1 MRQLKGI
8 NAAMGLRLNLLLISV
23 IPILLFA
30 AAMIGVVTRQT
41 GTLSTELGLLIEE
54 RLVSDKREVLTNYAE
69 LAQTAIRPL
78 VEQGGDVNENQRQAK
93 AVLHAM
99 TFGEDGY
106 FYVYDYDGNNLVHPR
121 LTNLVGQN
129 LWDMQDP
136 NGNYVIQGLIEQ
148 ARAGGG
154 FHSYIWNK
162 PSTGSEEPKVGFA
175 TGIDSW
181 GWMLGTGLYLDDIRS
196 EVDLVNATI
205 GRSVQRSF
213 LWVMGFGLMAVLLAA
228 IVVYAFQHNLQ
239 RTADAKLKALNR
251 RIVEIQEEQSQRIS
265 RDLHDGISQLLVLTR
280 YSLEA
285 VEADLDATQVDQ
297 KATLGRSRGTLDRA
311 LTELSSIAR
320 NLRPPAL
327 DQLGLQQALLSLVED
342 YEVQS
347 RLKMYPDIQSLGDKL
362 TEAGKSALFRVAQE
376 ALTNISKHAEA
387 ERVWI
392 TLKIKGNSVHL
403 TIEDDGKGLSSR
415 GHAGLG
421 IPNMRERLASQGGQ
435 LRMRSSS
442 IEGGTIVQGVMPL
455 SREQVTP

>member
-154 FHSYIWNK
+154 FHSYIC
-162 PSTGSEEPKVGFA
+162 
-175 TGIDSW
+175 
-181 GWMLGTGLYLDDIRS
+181 LLYTSD
-196 EVDLVNATI
+196 
-205 GRSVQRSF
+205 
-213 LWVMGFGLMAVLLAA
+213 AA
-228 IVVYAFQHNLQ
+228 
-239 RTADAKLKALNR
+239 D
-251 RIVEIQEEQSQRIS
+251 E
-265 RDLHDGISQLLVLTR
+265 
-280 YSLEA
+280 
-285 VEADLDATQVDQ
+285 
-297 KATLGRSRGTLDRA
+297 
-311 LTELSSIAR
+311 
-320 NLRPPAL
+320 
-327 DQLGLQQALLSLVED
+327 
-342 YEVQS
+342 
-347 RLKMYPDIQSLGDKL
+347 
-362 TEAGKSALFRVAQE
+362 
-376 ALTNISKHAEA
+376 
-387 ERVWI
+387 
-392 TLKIKGNSVHL
+392 
-403 TIEDDGKGLSSR
+403 
-415 GHAGLG
+415 
-421 IPNMRERLASQGGQ
+421 
-435 LRMRSSS
+435 
-442 IEGGTIVQGVMPL
+442 
-455 SREQVTP
+455 